1 MTTPANQYKPD
12 YAVAP
17 GSVLAEY
24 LETRG
29 ISQAEFARRCGC
41 SPKLISD
48 IVAGVAPVS
57 LETALQFERVLGL
70 KATVWLGIESEY
82 RLHQEQTVG

>member
-12 YAVAP
+12 YAIAP
-17 GSVLAEY
+17 GSVLEDY

-29 ISQAEFARRCGC
+29 MSQVEFSRLCGC

-57 LETALQFERVLGL
+57 LETALQFESVLGL

-82 RLHQEQTVG
+82 RLHQEQTVA